1 MSKFT
6 IADVVALPNSLVKM
20 PRLGFGVYRSPTS
33 ICIQSVS
40 TALKVGYRH
49 IDTAQFYA
57 NEREVGEAVRNSGIP
72 REEVFVTTKILRT
85 SESSDLAYHRA
96 LKSVEVIGLDYV
108 DLFLI
113 HSPGRGA
120 NARKATWQALERLVE
135 EGKVRS
141 IGVSNFGIKH
151 IEEMKSYAKVFPPQV
166 NQIELHPWCQQ
177 REIASYCQ
185 THNIAIQAYCPL
197 ARNLKAK
204 NPMLLALADKYN
216 KTTAQILIRYCLQ
229 KDWAPLPKSDNPGR
243 IAENMDIY
251 GFEIE
256 EADIERLDGL
266 DEGDAGAIAGPAGL
280 QPAKQS

>member
-1 MSKFT
+1 MSKFALAIT
-6 IADVVALPNSLVKM
+6 DLVALPKSLVKM
-20 PRLGFGVYRSPTS
+20 PRLGFGVYQSPSS
-33 ICIQSVS
+33 ICTQSVT
-40 TALKVGYRH
+40 TALKTGYRH
-49 IDTAQFYA
+49 IDTAQYYA

-72 REEVFVTTKILRT
+72 REEIFVTTKILRT
-85 SESSDLAYHRA
+85 SESTDLAYQRA
-96 LKSVEVIGLDYV
+96 LESVNVIGLGYV

-120 NARKATWQALERLVE
+120 PARKATWRALERLLE

-151 IEEMKSYAKVFPPQV
+151 IEEMKGYAKIFPPHV

-177 REIASYCQ
+177 REIANYCH
-185 THNIAIQAYCPL
+185 THNIVVQAYCPL

-204 NPMLLALADKYN
+204 DPTLLNLADKYN

-229 KDWAPLPKSDNPGR
+229 KDWVPLPKSDNPVR
-243 IAENMDIY
+243 IAENTDIY

-256 EADIERLDGL
+256 EVDMERLDGL
-266 DEGDAGAIAGPAGL
+266 DQGNAGAIGE
-280 QPAKQS
+280 SF